1 MTERIVQSIR
11 TVPELRAEVAARRAA
26 GATVGF
32 VPTMGALHA
41 GHAAL
46 IERAAREHD
55 LVVVS
60 IFVNPSQFNQAADLE
75 QYPRNESRDVQLAG
89 DAGADICFVPDV
101 ETIYPDGFATNV
113 QVRGP
118 LAESLEGSERGV
130 GHFDGVATV
139 VTVLLN
145 IVGADVAY
153 FGAKDAQQVLIVK
166 RFVADLQ
173 IPVQIVTVDTV
184 RDDDGLALSSR
195 NARLTPDSRDRALA
209 IPAALRAAA
218 DAISDG
224 SATSVE
230 SGREIGLERLRA
242 AGVEAEYF
250 TIADAST
257 LDPADELT
265 GSLLIACAA
274 TVDGVRLIDNL
285 TVSANREAATA
296 NL

>member
-60 IFVNPSQFNQAADLE
+60 IFVNPTQFNQSADLE
-75 QYPRNESRDVQLAG
+75 QYPRNEARDVQLAG
-89 DAGADICFVPDV
+89 DAGADICFVPGV

-145 IVGADVAY
+145 ILGADVAY
-153 FGAKDAQQVLIVK
+153 FGAKDAQQVLVVK
-166 RFVADLQ
+166 RFVEDLQ
-173 IPVQIVTVDTV
+173 IPVQIVTVETV
-184 RDDDGLALSSR
+184 RDEDGLALSSR
-195 NARLTPDSRDRALA
+195 NARLTADSRDRALA
-209 IPAALRAAA
+209 IPAALSVTA
-218 DAISDG
+218 DAINDG
-224 SATSVE
+224 SAPSLE
-230 SGREIGLERLRA
+230 AARAIGIEQLRG
-242 AGVEAEYF
+242 AGVEVEYF
-250 TIADAST
+250 AITDAST
-257 LDPADELT
+257 LEPADELT
-265 GSLLIACAA
+265 GTLLIGCAA
-274 TVDGVRLIDNL
+274 TVGGVRLIDNL
-285 TVSANREAATA
+285 TVSVNREAATA
-296 NL
+296 RC

>member
-11 TVPELRAEVAARRAA
+11 TVPQLRAEVAARRAA

-41 GHAAL
+41 GHSAL

-60 IFVNPSQFNQAADLE
+60 IFVNPTQFNQSADLE
-75 QYPRNESRDVQLAG
+75 QYPRNEARDVQLAG

-101 ETIYPDGFATNV
+101 ETIYPDGFVTNV

-153 FGAKDAQQVLIVK
+153 FGAKDAQQVLVVK
-166 RFVADLQ
+166 RFVEDLQ
-173 IPVQIVTVDTV
+173 IPVQIVTVETV
-184 RDDDGLALSSR
+184 RDEDGLALSSR
-195 NARLTPDSRDRALA
+195 NARLTADSRDRALA
-209 IPAALRAAA
+209 IPTALQATAA
-218 DAISDG
+218 AISDG

-230 SGREIGLERLRA
+230 SARAIGLERLRA

-250 TIADAST
+250 TITDASN
-257 LDPADELT
+257 LEPADELT
-265 GSLLIACAA
+265 GTLLIACAA
-274 TVDGVRLIDNL
+274 TVGGVRLIDNL

-296 NL
+296 RC

>member
-60 IFVNPSQFNQAADLE
+60 IFVNPSQFNQSADLE
-75 QYPRNESRDVQLAG
+75 QYPRNETGDVQLAG
-89 DAGADICFVPDV
+89 DAGADICFVPNV

-113 QVRGP
+113 HVRGH
-118 LAESLEGSERGV
+118 LAETLEGAERGV

-153 FGAKDAQQVLIVK
+153 FGVKDAQQVLVVK
-166 RFVADLQ
+166 RFVEDLQ
-173 IPVQIVTVDTV
+173 IPVQIVTVETV
-184 RDDDGLALSSR
+184 RDDAGLALSSR
-195 NARLTPDSRDRALA
+195 NARLTADSRDQALA
-209 IPAALRAAA
+209 VPTALQATAA
-218 DAISDG
+218 AISDG

-242 AGVEAEYF
+242 AGVKAEYF

-257 LDPADELT
+257 LEPADELT
-265 GSLLIACAA
+265 GTLLIACAA
-274 TVDGVRLIDNL
+274 TVGGVRLIDNL

-296 NL
+296 RC